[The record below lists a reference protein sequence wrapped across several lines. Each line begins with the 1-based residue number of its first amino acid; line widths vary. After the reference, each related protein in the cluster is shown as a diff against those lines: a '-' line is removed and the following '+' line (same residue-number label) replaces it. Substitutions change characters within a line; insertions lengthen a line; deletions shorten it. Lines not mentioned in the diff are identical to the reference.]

1 MNNIVI
7 KTLLIAGICTSA
19 NAHEVWI
26 NTGSFELNSDKQT
39 TYSLDVAR
47 SADAFIAEANHQV
60 NYLNVVSPTGKKSQ
74 LDAAFSGKN
83 KEVFEQDFTEN
94 GTYHFRSPITH
105 VFLTFYRDAAGKK
118 HKVGMSKSHYDE
130 LPENSKV
137 ERTVEK
143 QMITEAYISYN
154 GFTNPQYNQAQQGIT
169 LIPSKHPNMFTVGDK
184 IGFTASFD
192 GKPLANA
199 EFSIKSLNSIYDPDF
214 EQIELTTDD
223 NGQIEFTPSD
233 SGRYIVA
240 VEHSMQLHNDKEA
253 DQRSVELFLSFDV
266 VN

>member
-1 MNNIVI
+1 MKNVI
-7 KTLLIAGICTSA
+7 ITSLLLAGLSTSV

-26 NTGSFELNSDKQT
+26 NTGSFELNSDEQT

-47 SADAFIAEANHQV
+47 SAEAFIAEANHHV
-60 NYLNVVSPTGKKSQ
+60 SYLNVLTPSGQKKR
-74 LDAAFSGKN
+74 LDAVFSGKN
-83 KEVFEQDFTEN
+83 KEVFEQNFSES
-94 GTYHFRSPITH
+94 GTYHFRSPATQ

-118 HKVGMSKSHYDE
+118 HKIGLPKSRYNE
-130 LPENSKV
+130 LPDNIKI

-154 GFTNPQYNQAQQGIT
+154 GFSDPQYNKAQQGIT
-169 LIPSKHPNMFTVGDK
+169 IIPSKHPNMFTTGDK
-184 IGFTASFD
+184 ISFTALFE

-199 EFSIKSLNSIYDPDF
+199 EFAIKSLNSIYHPEFD
-214 EQIELTTDD
+214 QIELMTDKD
-223 NGQIEFTPSD
+223 GQVEFTPSD

-240 VEHSMQLHNDKEA
+240 VEHAVTLKNTKEA